1 MSQTFSERGSETGFP
16 NEVEIFLPPECI
28 VVMYN
33 DDFTTMEF
41 VVRTLIK
48 IFDKTEVEATA
59 MMKKIHSEGSGVVG
73 VYTYDIAVTKAGLAV
88 SSAKKNGYP
97 LRVEV
102 KRQ

>member
-1 MSQTFSERGSETGFP
+1 M
-16 NEVEIFLPPECI
+16 
-28 VVMYN
+28 
-33 DDFTTMEF
+33 
-41 VVRTLIK
+41 
-48 IFDKTEVEATA
+48 EATA
-59 MMKKIHSEGSGVVG
+59 VMEKIHSEGSGVVG

>member
-1 MSQTFSERGSETGFP
+1 
-16 NEVEIFLPPECI
+16 
-28 VVMYN
+28 MY
-33 DDFTTMEF
+33 FTTMEF
-41 VVRTLIK
+41 VVKTLIK
-48 IFDKTEVEATA
+48 IFHKTEVEATA
-59 MMKKIHSEGSGVVG
+59 VMEKIHSEGSGVVG